1 MSVPVAFLLRKAVIC
16 VIDTFFIPQKKLIDR
31 KTAYIDPRYKKR
43 SYAEQQLVKA
53 LVQCWEY
60 EPDDRPSIF
69 ELVDQLRKAVSEN
82 IRLKGPGVEEAFPIE
97 DDSDIDYD
105 DEDEAEASDKEA
117 NQS

>member
-1 MSVPVAFLLRKAVIC
+1 VSVSVAFLLRKAVIC
-16 VIDTFFIPQKKLIDR
+16 VIDTFFIPQQKLIDG

-53 LVQCWEY
+53 LEQCWEY
-60 EPDDRPSIF
+60 KPDDRPSIF

-82 IRLKGPGVEEAFPIE
+82 IRMKGPGVEEVLPIE
-97 DDSDIDYD
+97 YDSDID
-105 DEDEAEASDKEA
+105 DEDESDASDREA